1 LLFTAVSCNKPTEP
15 PPPEKYDLEII
26 AADASCTEVWI
37 DVKTPNTLLPQIF
50 TLTENGE
57 EKGSVTIDKA
67 DTTIVIENL
76 LPKKNYK
83 YQLKNN
89 EHKSNQT
96 EITTL
101 DTTSHNFT
109 WQTFEFG
116 QHSSSVLYDVAII
129 DENNIWAV
137 GEIYMNDS
145 NGNPDPTFY
154 NAVHWNG
161 TEWEL
166 KKIFY
171 KGGIWPIRT
180 IFAFN
185 DNDIWFSGYMRYL
198 NSQFI
203 ELAIPNLLMG
213 WQINKLWGTSS
224 DDLYAVGNGGNIAHW
239 NGSSWKKI
247 ESPIGTSGTDL
258 TLLDIQANGREEI
271 FICGLNMA
279 SIDGIIIK
287 SEDGINFNILVEG
300 DNITAEQLFN
310 PKLHGTIASIS
321 VDNSNT
327 LYAAGNLVYQYKFN
341 KWDYLNSLPENYI
354 GGNPGTFYRG
364 YITKIRAIA
373 SNNIWLAGDRNTVR
387 HFNGLSWQQ
396 IGMPYNPQM
405 DLIWRGIDSRS
416 SLTAIAG
423 SHNNNAIIMIIK

>member
-1 LLFTAVSCNKPTEP
+1 EPTIGNVTITVE
-15 PPPEKYDLEII
+15 DV
-26 AADASCTEVWI
+26 SCTEVWLAVNTGNI
-37 DVKTPNTLLPQIF
+37 QLPGQFVLYENNRRKTEITF
-50 TLTENGE
+50 TQR
-57 EKGSVTIDKA
+57 
-67 DTTIVIENL
+67 DTVIVIENL
-76 LPKKNYK
+76 LPKQNYSYK
-83 YQLKNN
+83 LMNSNN
-89 EHKSNQT
+89 VSNET
-96 EITTL
+96 LAITL

-258 TLLDIQANGREEI
+258 TLLDIQANGRGEI
-271 FICGLNMA
+271 FVCGLNMA
-279 SIDGIIIK
+279 SIDGIILK

-300 DNITAEQLFN
+300 DNITADQLFN

-364 YITKIRAIA
+364 YITKI
-373 SNNIWLAGDRNTVR
+373 
-387 HFNGLSWQQ
+387 
-396 IGMPYNPQM
+396 
-405 DLIWRGIDSRS
+405 
-416 SLTAIAG
+416 
-423 SHNNNAIIMIIK
+423 